1 MSGRR
6 ILLLA
11 LLLTAVVGSGVQVV
25 RVSHDVRRLHA
36 ELESAQHAQDEH
48 LSEYSRLLLERSAL
62 SAYQNVE
69 RIAEQ
74 ELGMTF
80 PERLPELDDEDAATR
95 LAQAAPRRAP

>member
-1 MSGRR
+1 MNGRR
-6 ILLLA
+6 TLILAILLA
-11 LLLTAVVGSGVQVV
+11 AVVASGVQVV

-69 RIAEQ
+69 RIAEE

-80 PERLPELDDEDAATR
+80 PERLPDADDEAQGQR
-95 LAQAAPRRAP
+95 LAQAGPRHGP